1 VYYQPQIDL
10 QTGLLIGAEALL
22 RWRRAGLGLM
32 GPDDFIP
39 IAEESGLIVEIGE
52 WVLSVACE
60 AVARWNARR
69 SRPLKVSVNLS
80 PRQFMRTELVD
91 TVSRILAETA
101 CKPAWLDLEI
111 TENLLLEDSER
122 TVSMLAAL
130 DAMGVSMSIDDFGT
144 GYSALSYLHR
154 FPVSQ
159 LKIDRTFVEGIDGQP
174 EKTELVK
181 AMLSIAAALNLGSV
195 AEGVETA
202 QQAAYLKQR
211 GCRAA
216 QGYLFGR
223 PMPVT
228 DFEHFLNKQT
238 ALPAS

>member
-1 VYYQPQIDL
+1 
-10 QTGLLIGAEALL
+10 
-22 RWRRAGLGLM
+22 
-32 GPDDFIP
+32 
-39 IAEESGLIVEIGE
+39 
-52 WVLSVACE
+52 
-60 AVARWNARR
+60 
-69 SRPLKVSVNLS
+69 VNLS
-80 PRQFMRTELVD
+80 PRQFVRNELVD
-91 TVSRILAETA
+91 TVSRTLAETA
-101 CKPAWLDLEI
+101 CKPTWLDLEI

-122 TVSMLAAL
+122 TVAMLAAL
-130 DAMGVSMSIDDFGT
+130 DAMGASISIDDFGT

-154 FPVSQ
+154 FPVSH
-159 LKIDRTFVEGIDGQP
+159 LKIDRTFVDGIDGQP

-223 PMPVT
+223 PMPVA
-228 DFEHFLNKQT
+228 DFENFLNKQT
-238 ALPAS
+238 ASPAS